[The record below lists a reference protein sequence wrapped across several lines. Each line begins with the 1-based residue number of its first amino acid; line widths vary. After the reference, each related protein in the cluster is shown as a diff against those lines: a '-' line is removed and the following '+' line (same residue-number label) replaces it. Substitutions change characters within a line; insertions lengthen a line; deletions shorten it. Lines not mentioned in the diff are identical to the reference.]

1 MNILIL
7 DLINLTELDLG
18 TNNIK
23 SIEALANKKLENLEF
38 LNLAVNDIDD
48 SNIKNFFNLEF
59 PKLKD
64 FNLFQKN

>member
-38 LNLAVNDIDD
+38 LIFSKKINR
-48 SNIKNFFNLEF
+48 SR
-59 PKLKD
+59 D
-64 FNLFQKN
+64 F